1 MNSDF
6 TCFCSPIRSEIE
18 NSPVTYACGYNDGE
32 FAVSKSVSRD
42 TAPISNRS
50 NNKVVKEVTF
60 KMDVDSPANM
70 YHHTM
75 RPYNNDLELEAPSTP
90 VQHHHGDSNDTGV
103 DLTPNGSEVSTSSSE
118 AAGAYSKK
126 AMVKL
131 MKEQVELV
139 RSLTNAQL
147 AQKKELE
154 EVRAEKKRLE
164 EEQRLS
170 NDAKTFNNN
179 NNNNNTSGR
188 LNLPGRPTSDI
199 KDSDNQSISTF
210 SRYFRSPHKQQS
222 RTTKYRHPDEAYYA
236 RDRANRARAR
246 TFSDEAGTMANC
258 DPSLASTIGMPSAI
272 MIDPAAANTTG
283 AFHNDTLYD
292 HSLPQRFQSPSKDR
306 IEITAI
312 PERNVIPAD
321 ELRNDGCLPKM
332 WWFFSRLCTFFVP
345 DILLC
350 CIGRKAGSK
359 VAKKEAKQ
367 AWREK
372 VGIFVIMM
380 LSSAAFIGIS
390 GVVPMFLCRETEVFT
405 MVSY

>member
-1 MNSDF
+1 M
-6 TCFCSPIRSEIE
+6 
-18 NSPVTYACGYNDGE
+18 
-32 FAVSKSVSRD
+32 SKSVSRD
-42 TAPISNRS
+42 TDPISNRS
-50 NNKVVKEVTF
+50 NSKVKEVTF
-60 KMDVDSPANM
+60 KMDADSPAKM

-75 RPYNNDLELEAPSTP
+75 RAYNNNLELEAPSTP
-90 VQHHHGDSNDTGV
+90 VQHHGDSNDTGV
-103 DLTPNGSEVSTSSSE
+103 DLDLTPNESEVSTSSSE

-131 MKEQVELV
+131 MKEQIELV
-139 RSLTNAQL
+139 RGLTNAQI

-154 EVRAEKKRLE
+154 EVKAEKKRLE
-164 EEQRLS
+164 EERLS
-170 NDAKTFNNN
+170 NHAKTF
-179 NNNNNTSGR
+179 NNTSGR
-188 LNLPGRPTSDI
+188 LNLPGRSTSDG

-246 TFSDEAGTMANC
+246 TFSDEAGTMANW
-258 DPSLASTIGMPSAI
+258 DPSMASTIGMPSAI
-272 MIDPAAANTTG
+272 MIDPNAVNSTG
-283 AFHNDTLYD
+283 AFNNDTLYD

-321 ELRNDGCLPKM
+321 ELRNDGCLTKM
-332 WWFFSRLCTFFVP
+332 WWFFSRFCTFFVP

-405 MVSY
+405 MVSYDDFVCDYCCK